1 MKYITKLLDSINRC
15 FIPKLSKNYDEGEV
29 TTHVEFD
36 HRNQNLDH
44 NFELLVESLGDL
56 ILRDNKEASTVIS
69 LLYILYKELK
79 CECECPWNN
88 EKTKHYSKKL
98 NSYFE
103 VLGELPLEVVLL
115 QKSNFDV
122 QKIFDKCLE
131 VLHSKLTSE
140 DFKKYP
146 SLIEVFCL
154 ILADLMK
161 YRVKV
166 KPQRVFPV
174 LLLLIDDYIE
184 TNKIKGLSCCLAAL
198 QCMKLEDFDGGNYY
212 EVVYR
217 SLKRTF
223 LEKDIKI
230 TALTHACLIQLCRIF
245 PADIKHDKMDDMYSG
260 ILDQIITESNIYR
273 KAECLKFTKFIIQTH
288 KMNCVSRNSFKM
300 IICDCLDLCT
310 HEVVANVLLVNT
322 LECLDQWIIHCW
334 CIWKLSSDYK
344 IISILLKIL
353 YTSQKDDISLKIQR
367 LIIILICLCK
377 DNEQKKLIANLE
389 KANTI
394 DNNDVF
400 KKRVQEIKQEFL
412 P

>member
-15 FIPKLSKNYDEGEV
+15 FIPKLSKNYDEIEV
-29 TTHVEFD
+29 KNHVEFD
-36 HRNQNLDH
+36 LRNNNLDH
-44 NFELLVESLGDL
+44 NFELLVQCLGDL
-56 ILRDNKEASTVIS
+56 MLSENKEASTVIS
-69 LLYILYKELK
+69 SLYILYKELQ
-79 CECECPWNN
+79 CECPWNN
-88 EKTKHYSKKL
+88 EKTKDYAKKL
-98 NSYFE
+98 NIYFE

-122 QKIFDKCLE
+122 QEIFDKCLE
-131 VLHSKLTSE
+131 ALHSKLTSE

-161 YRVKV
+161 YSVKV

-174 LLLLIDDYIE
+174 SLLLIDDYIE
-184 TNKIKGLSCCLAAL
+184 TNKRKGLSCCLAAL

-230 TALTHACLIQLCRIF
+230 TALTHACLIELCRIF

-273 KAECLKFTKFIIQTH
+273 KAECLKFTQFIVQTH
-288 KMNCVSRNSFKM
+288 KINCVSRNSFKM

-310 HEVVANVLLVNT
+310 NEMVANVLLVNT
-322 LECLDQWIIHCW
+322 LECLDEWIIHCW

-344 IISILLKIL
+344 IISTLLKIL
-353 YTSQKDDISLKIQR
+353 YTCQRVYIASRVQR

-377 DNEQKKLIANLE
+377 DSEQKQLIANLE

-394 DNNDVF
+394 DNDVF
-400 KKRVQEIKQEFL
+400 KKRVEEIRQEFIS
-412 P
+412 